1 MNVFK
6 RLRRLSGLLA
16 VLGVAVVAL
25 ASAGPAAMA
34 SVAPPGSGSGP
45 VAATPQPVVVSH
57 PVIYTV
63 SGGMPG
69 WQIALIAIGAA
80 LAAAVCA
87 VLADRALSARRRL
100 ATAP

>member
-34 SVAPPGSGSGP
+34 RVVPPGPP
-45 VAATPQPVVVSH
+45 VTTPQPVVVSH

-63 SGGMPG
+63 SGGMAG

-87 VLADRALSARRRL
+87 VLADRALSARRRP
-100 ATAP
+100 ATAA

>member
-6 RLRRLSGLLA
+6 RLRRISGLLA

-34 SVAPPGSGSGP
+34 RVVPIGPPATT
-45 VAATPQPVVVSH
+45 AAPVVVSH
-57 PVIYTV
+57 PVLYTV

-100 ATAP
+100 AAAS

>member
-1 MNVFK
+1 MNFFK
-6 RLRRLSGLLA
+6 RLRPLSGLLA
-16 VLGVAVVAL
+16 VLGVGGVAL

-34 SVAPPGSGSGP
+34 RVVPPPG
-45 VAATPQPVVVSH
+45 VAATTPQPVVVSH

-63 SGGMPG
+63 SGGMAG

-87 VLADRALSARRRL
+87 VLADRALSARRRP
-100 ATAP
+100 ATAA

>member
-6 RLRRLSGLLA
+6 RLRRISGLLA
-16 VLGVAVVAL
+16 VLGVPIVAL

-34 SVAPPGSGSGP
+34 RVPPSGGFGA
-45 VAATPQPVVVSH
+45 AATTSQPVVVSH

-63 SGGMPG
+63 SSGMPG

-100 ATAP
+100 AAAS